1 MAPLGVHVD
10 SLATEALISSA
21 PADAKIFLASGYFN
35 LTQNY
40 MDVILDKSKADFQI
54 LMASPKV
61 NGFYGE
67 CTFEKKKTRAQR
79 WSIRLVFSRVLRDS
93 KGYYVGRSEV
103 TSLFWLFCV
112 FFNIL
117 NIIKYILDV

>member
-1 MAPLGVHVD
+1 MGPLGIHVD
-10 SLATEALISSA
+10 STATEALIESA
-21 PADAKIFLASGYFN
+21 PLDAQICLASGYFN

-67 CTFEKKKTRAQR
+67 FCRR
-79 WSIRLVFSRVLRDS
+79 PIVLS
-93 KGYYVGRSEV
+93 FVRSESE
-103 TSLFWLFCV
+103 SL
-112 FFNIL
+112 IA
-117 NIIKYILDV
+117 NIIFCPLPPLSFLPSVSSSFL